1 MGKRLASAAAA
12 AFAAAS
18 PDVDPD
24 PAPALLELQDWRSDN
39 RGGPQ
44 EVPVLPSTARRCQ
57 SIARSAAMSD
67 GASCEGV
74 LPKRAVT

>member
-1 MGKRLASAAAA
+1 MPLRRRHCRHVART
-12 AFAAAS
+12 F
-18 PDVDPD
+18 DPD
-24 PAPALLELQDWRSDN
+24 PAPALLELQDWRSHN

-74 LPKRAVT
+74 LPKRAVA